1 LTRRATREAVLEAM
15 RIEGEAFNERL
26 RSSEAL
32 EALQAFM
39 ARRPADFSRF

>member
-1 LTRRATREAVLEAM
+1 VLEAI
-15 RIEGEAFNERL
+15 RIEGEAFAERL
-26 RSSEAL
+26 RAPEAM